1 MQTRVLKTF
10 SFAALTVSAVLCWAA
25 AGRAETLTFNNTPAS
40 NVVAEMSKRYGVSIV
55 LRGNVNANTPVTLS
69 VDDPDTPGGRLQAV
83 SDLANALGLD
93 FQKVYVVSKIDPG
106 TTVPEVKIDSNG
118 PVVFSS
124 SKVSARDAIQTVA
137 AVDGAIALISGV
149 IDGDVTLPGS
159 TMNASS
165 AAALIAKQTQTVWKA
180 YYGMY
185 RRGQGPTRLNDVV
198 VGHTSSGQPITVLP
212 LLTYRNP
219 VITGLTTSSTAD
231 LIMSL
236 HTPVTGVPN
245 VVSIPT
251 DAANVFATVNPMEN
265 SAFGYNPYAYGN
277 PYSTSNPYANPYGYG
292 YVAPNGTV
300 SAPGYVYSPGSGV
313 SPAIPGTNAPPTIA
327 APGVGVTVV
336 PNTTVTVVP

>member
-1 MQTRVLKTF
+1 MHTRLLKTF
-10 SFAALTVSAVLCWAA
+10 SFAALTASAVLCWAS

-106 TTVPEVKIDSNG
+106 TTVPEVKVDSNA

-124 SKVSARDAIQTVA
+124 SKMAARDAIQTVA
-137 AVDGAIALISGV
+137 AVDSAMALISGAV
-149 IDGDVTLPGS
+149 DGDVTLPSGS
-159 TMNASS
+159 MNAAS

-185 RRGQGPTRLNDVV
+185 RRGQGPARLNDTVV
-198 VGHTSSGQPITVLP
+198 DRTSSGQPITELP

-219 VITGLTTSSTAD
+219 VTST
-231 LIMSL
+231 LP
-236 HTPVTGVPN
+236 TPSISELVLAMQSPATNVPN
-245 VVSIPT
+245 VVSVPT
-251 DAANVFATVNPMEN
+251 DAANVFATVNPMD
-265 SAFGYNPYAYGN
+265 STAFGANPYVYGN
-277 PYSTSNPYANPYGYG
+277 PYSISNPYANPYSYG

-300 SAPGYVYSPGSGV
+300 STPGFVVSPGSGV
-313 SPAIPGTNAPPTIA
+313 TPAVPGTNAPPTIA
-327 APGVGVTVV
+327 APGVGVATVPITNTTVV
-336 PNTTVTVVP
+336 P